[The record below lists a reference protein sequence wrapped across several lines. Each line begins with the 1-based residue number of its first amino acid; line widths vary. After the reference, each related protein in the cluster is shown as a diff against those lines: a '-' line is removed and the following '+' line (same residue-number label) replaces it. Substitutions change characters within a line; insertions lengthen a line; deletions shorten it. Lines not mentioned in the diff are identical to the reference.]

1 MGSCHIVYCALWT
14 YVISFFLCLFYV
26 TYYIFRHNHR
36 ILHIRIG
43 AQFQTSDFDFMNQT
57 CPERVF
63 PVDKRKMA
71 LLSGILVNV
80 YSIKLFCTVA
90 ERDKGIFMSLL
101 LLVVETK
108 ILLISGMPNKNTH
121 MKSLKI
127 RFTLFSLIKELSNSQ
142 AILSP

>member
-43 AQFQTSDFDFMNQT
+43 AQFQTSDFDFWTKLAQKEYFQST
-57 CPERVF
+57 REKWHFC
-63 PVDKRKMA
+63 
-71 LLSGILVNV
+71 LGILVNV
-80 YSIKLFCTVA
+80 YYIKLFCTVA